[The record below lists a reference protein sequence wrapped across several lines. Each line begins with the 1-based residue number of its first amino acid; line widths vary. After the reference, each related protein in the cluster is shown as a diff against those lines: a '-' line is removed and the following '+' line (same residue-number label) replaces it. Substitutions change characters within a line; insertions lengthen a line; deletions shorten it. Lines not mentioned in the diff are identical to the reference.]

1 MLASTAEATTSDRG
15 RSPLRPLVATTFLIY
30 FGWGLTAP
38 VLPLFAR
45 DLGAGE
51 AAVGMLVASFSVA
64 SFCFDIAGG
73 RISDRVGARRAAT
86 GGAFLVGL
94 AGVLA
99 AFAPGFA
106 VLLLSRLLAGIG
118 SAFYVTTAMNV
129 IARTTAPERMG
140 RSMSIY
146 QGAILSSMAIGP
158 AIGGLLA
165 ELVGFRLPF
174 ALYGL
179 CAFLCVIAAWR
190 TLPAR
195 LPHPAKRAGG
205 GDAFAAVLRDGA
217 FITALAVAFAVFIMR
232 AGVTSTTVPLY
243 ANEDLGLSQALVG
256 LALTVSAIA
265 NLVWLPSAGRLADQR
280 PRRVATMLGLVLA
293 LAGLALLASG
303 SGPIGLYVAM
313 LLTGSSTAFAGGT
326 PAAIISDVA
335 PPAQSGTALGM
346 YRMAVDGAS
355 IVAPISAG
363 IIAATAGYRAVFL
376 TFMLPLLLVLAAS
389 SRLRDT
395 RRRATVSSSS

>member
-1 MLASTAEATTSDRG
+1 MPASTAQATTDDRG

-38 VLPLFAR
+38 VLPLFGR

-51 AAVGMLVASFSVA
+51 AAVGLLVASFSVA
-64 SFCFDIAGG
+64 SFSFDIAGG
-73 RISDRVGARRAAT
+73 RISDRVGARRAAA
-86 GGAFLVGL
+86 GGAFLVGI
-94 AGVLA
+94 AGILA
-99 AFAPGFA
+99 ALAPGFG
-106 VLLLSRLLAGIG
+106 LLLFSRLLAGVG

-158 AIGGLLA
+158 AIGGLMA
-165 ELVGFRLPF
+165 EVIGFRLPF

-179 CAFLCVIAAWR
+179 CAILCMAVAWQ
-190 TLPAR
+190 TLPMR
-195 LPHPAKRAGG
+195 LPRPLKHMNSAESFTG
-205 GDAFAAVLRDGA
+205 VLRDSA
-217 FITALAVAFAVFIMR
+217 FLTALAVAFAVFIMR

-243 ANEDLGLSQALVG
+243 ANESLGLSQAFVG

-265 NLVWLPSAGRLADQR
+265 NLIWLPSAGRLADRR
-280 PRRVATMLGLVLA
+280 PRRIATMLGLALA
-293 LAGLALLASG
+293 LAGLALLATGSG
-303 SGPIGLYVAM
+303 STGLYVAM
-313 LLTGSSTAFAGGT
+313 ILTGSSTAFAGVT

-363 IIAATAGYRAVFL
+363 VVAAAAGYRAVFL
-376 TFMLPLLLVLAAS
+376 AFMLPLLLVLAAS
-389 SRLRDT
+389 ATLRDT
-395 RRRATVSSSS
+395 RRRAASSSIT

>member
-1 MLASTAEATTSDRG
+1 MPGTTSQTTTSDR
-15 RSPLRPLVATTFLIY
+15 RHSPLRPLVATTFLIY

-38 VLPLFAR
+38 VLPLFGRAF
-45 DLGAGE
+45 GAGE

-86 GGAFLVGL
+86 GGALLVGV

-99 AFAPGFA
+99 AVAPGFA
-106 VLLLSRLLAGIG
+106 VLLISRLLAGVG
-118 SAFYVTTAMNV
+118 SAFYVTTAMNT

-146 QGAILSSMAIGP
+146 QGAILSSMAVGP
-158 AIGGLLA
+158 AIGGLMA
-165 ELVGFRLPF
+165 ELIGFRLPF

-179 CAFLCVIAAWR
+179 CAMLCMAVAWR
-190 TLPAR
+190 TLPIR
-195 LPHPAKRAGG
+195 LPRPPTRGDKGDSFAG
-205 GDAFAAVLRDGA
+205 VLRDGA

-265 NLVWLPSAGRLADQR
+265 NLVWLPSAGRLADRR

-293 LAGLALLASG
+293 LAGLALLAAG
-303 SGPIGLYVAM
+303 SGPVGLYVAM
-313 LLTGSSTAFAGGT
+313 LLTGTSTAFAGVT

-363 IIAATAGYRAVFL
+363 IVAATAGYRAVFL
-376 TFMLPLLLVLAAS
+376 AFMLPLVLVLAAS
-389 SRLRDT
+389 TTLRDT
-395 RRRATVSSSS
+395 RRRATASGSF